1 MTETILFKTA
11 PFCVTARFLDMNKRA
26 VFLLLAA
33 GAVFCLFGC
42 ASNNFSFTDTAQV
55 AISGVEGSPSVF
67 LVDENYIT
75 DEDSG
80 GIISN
85 TVNKLLYSDNPEIY
99 SAQDRVDFAEQYL
112 RQALETIANVKTVE
126 KETVVNNQT
135 YKQNVNPFSYANTN
149 AVASGYKKDS
159 LTFGRKVAR
168 KIMRETGSSSIVS
181 LYFEFDKKFTQKP
194 TGKYV
199 SAVIKM
205 RANIMDQTGKLVVF
219 NDLIEESAE
228 SIKCYSGANYDK
240 EEFVQLYPQIIENAI
255 NRFVLE
261 YVK

>member
-1 MTETILFKTA
+1 
-11 PFCVTARFLDMNKRA
+11 MNKRS
-26 VFLLLAA
+26 VFLILAA
-33 GAVFCLFGC
+33 GAVFCFLGC
-42 ASNNFSFTDTAQV
+42 ASNNFSFTDMSPV

-75 DEDSG
+75 DEDAG

-85 TVNKLLYSDNPEIY
+85 TVNKLLYADDPEIY

-112 RQALETIANVKTVE
+112 RQALESIANVKTLE
-126 KETVVNNQT
+126 KEEIVNNKT
-135 YKQNVNPFSYANTN
+135 YKLNVNPFSVANTN

-159 LTFGRKVAR
+159 LTFGRKIAR
-168 KIMRETGSSSIVS
+168 KIILETGASAIVS

-194 TGKYV
+194 GGKYV

-205 RANIMDQTGKLVVF
+205 RANIMNQNGKLVVF
-219 NDLIEESAE
+219 DDFIEES
-228 SIKCYSGANYDK
+228 SKTIKCDSGANYDR
-240 EEFVQLYPQIIENAI
+240 EEFVQLYPEIIENAI

-261 YVK
+261 YVR